1 MRLYRTI
8 RGLARGEGDELVLLD
23 LPYPDLGSLLAADVT
38 LAHTAPVTGRAPLG
52 SIELL
57 PPVSRPNTVVL
68 VGANYRDHVVEAGI
82 SMPTS
87 PAYFPVPAGI
97 DVLTGHGSPI
107 VLPAEAAD
115 HVDYEAELAVI
126 IGRRATRVSV
136 DDALDHV
143 FGYTG
148 ANDVS
153 ARDLQFGDGQWT
165 RGKGLDGFLPLGPTV
180 VDAADVADPQDVTIR
195 CRVNGELVQDAS
207 TREMVFS
214 VAEII
219 AFTSEG
225 ITLEPGDVLLTG
237 TPKGVGYFR
246 RPQLFL
252 APGDRVEV
260 EVGDF
265 GVLASPVGDPYPR
278 VAAIARTPQLA
289 KQGR

>member
-1 MRLYRTI
+1 VRWIRFDTGDGARIGRLDGDTVVPVGAVRLQDLMA
-8 RGLARGEGDELVLLD
+8 GGGAEPAGVPLPLAEVRVL
-23 LPYPDLGSLLAADVT
+23 
-38 LAHTAPVTGRAPLG
+38 APVEPSKVLAVGQNYLDHIREQGVEPPG
-52 SIELL
+52 L
-57 PPVSRPNTVVL
+57 PVL
-68 VGANYRDHVVEAGI
+68 FPKF
-82 SMPTS
+82 PTS
-87 PAYFPVPAGI
+87 VIGPGDAIRWTDG
-97 DVLTGHGSPI
+97 LT
-107 VLPAEAAD
+107 EQ
-115 HVDYEAELAVI
+115 VDYEAELAVI

-237 TPKGVGYFR
+237 TPKGVGFFR

-265 GVLASPVGDPYPR
+265 GVLANPVGDPYPR

>member
-1 MRLYRTI
+1 VRWLRFDAGDGARIGRLDGDTVVPVGAVRLQDLI
-8 RGLARGEGDELVLLD
+8 AGRGAEPVGAPRPLTEVRVL
-23 LPYPDLGSLLAADVT
+23 
-38 LAHTAPVTGRAPLG
+38 APVEPSKVLAVGQNYLDHIREQG
-52 SIELL
+52 VE
-57 PPVSRPNTVVL
+57 PPGFPVL
-68 VGANYRDHVVEAGI
+68 FPKF
-82 SMPTS
+82 PTS
-87 PAYFPVPAGI
+87 VIGPGEAIRWTAG
-97 DVLTGHGSPI
+97 LT
-107 VLPAEAAD
+107 EQ
-115 HVDYEAELAVI
+115 VDYEAELAVI
-126 IGRRATRVSV
+126 IGHRATRVRAV
-136 DDALDHV
+136 DALDHV

-165 RGKGLDGFLPLGPTV
+165 RGKGLDRFLPLGPTV
-180 VDAADVADPQDVTIR
+180 VEAADIPDPQDVTIR

-219 AFTSEG
+219 AFASEA

-252 APGDRVEV
+252 SPGDRVEV

-265 GVLASPVGDPYPR
+265 GVLANPVGEPYPR
-278 VAAIARTPQLA
+278 VEVIARTPQLT
-289 KQGR
+289 KEGR